1 MAGMRENAAVL
12 KHLQVIL
19 GNDVS
24 NDIVRYISSI
34 EHAEDYDEFMENI
47 VDRSNSGH
55 VRAYETIKYLLFG
68 HTDNKVDNK
77 PPQNNTSEKQG
88 GSKQSNY
95 ASSSKKGKTRYTDI
109 HKYQEKKKRL
119 GRTVCDC
126 LGQEHDFMN
135 NCVHCG
141 RIHCMEEGP
150 GSCLFCGNK
159 ISLRGEEGI
168 EITKK
173 GKAIMKPKE
182 NKVFD
187 DDNDYFKINAKK
199 KDNKSVKQNM
209 VVALDFATRRVIESS
224 EEDVKIKERL
234 LQESVEHLQRV
245 QQTYKQLQ
253 RQSEQYYSECLKK
266 ENEDLINLLIKM
278 RHKKPIGEEEDLAME
293 DSNMA
298 LVNYG
303 TRVFDEEMITNTDH
317 GVCLSMH
324 QPYASLLVAGVKK
337 HEGRTWPTN
346 HRGRL
351 WIAAAAKE
359 PDEDEVE
366 AVEAFYRKYYQENT
380 LTFPKDYPTGCLLG
394 CVFVEDCLEH
404 EEYRKRYPNGESNSP
419 FVLICSNPMILPI
432 FYPIVGKHKISSNF
446 RPTG

>member
-1 MAGMRENAAVL
+1 MASMRENTAII

-24 NDIVRYISSI
+24 NDIVRYICSI

-47 VDRSNSGH
+47 VDKNNSGH

-68 HTDNKVDNK
+68 R
-77 PPQNNTSEKQG
+77 TSESITQPTKPEKPG
-88 GSKQSNY
+88 GSKQSSY
-95 ASSSKKGKTRYTDI
+95 GSSSTNKKGKTRYTDI
-109 HKYQEKKKRL
+109 HKYQEKKKKL
-119 GRTVCDC
+119 GRTICDC

-135 NCVHCG
+135 NCLQCG

-150 GSCLFCGNK
+150 GPCLFCGNMIALK
-159 ISLRGEEGI
+159 GEEEG
-168 EITKK
+168 EANRK
-173 GKAIMKPKE
+173 GKSIMKPKE

-209 VVALDFATRRVIESS
+209 VVALDFATRRVIETS

-234 LQESVEHLQRV
+234 LQESVQHLRRV
-245 QQTYKQLQ
+245 EETYKQLQ

-278 RHKKPIGEEEDLAME
+278 RHKKPVGEEEDLAKE
-293 DSNMA
+293 DSSIA

-303 TRVFDEEMITNTDH
+303 TRVIDEEMITNTDH

-359 PDEDEVE
+359 PDEDEID
-366 AVEAFYRKYYQENT
+366 AVEGFYREYYQDNT
-380 LTFPKDYPTGCLLG
+380 LTFPKEYPTGCLLG
-394 CVFVEDCLEH
+394 CVFVEDCLEQ

-419 FVLICSNPMILPI
+419 FVLVCSNPMILPI
-432 FYPIVGKHKISSNF
+432 FYPIVGKHKICEYS
-446 RPTG
+446 